1 MRDPYAPS
9 IRPDSV
15 KEQMKM
21 RHEPAN
27 YKLPWFIRAHD
38 FITKK
43 VNTPMGRRFGFL
55 LSATI
60 IGLGIFSFSIDA
72 GRHMERNAKLQ
83 IFLEEQ
89 KAQEKRRRVER
100 KRLEREAAKAR
111 RKLEKLDQRTA
122 AASSTTS
129 EIQLSPIL
137 KTSEWNY
144 EKRRNS
150 MMPKIEIASFTLLRS
165 W

>member
-129 EIQLSPIL
+129 ENTAITDSENIRMELRE
-137 KTSEWNY
+137 KT
-144 EKRRNS
+144 K
-150 MMPKIEIASFTLLRS
+150 
-165 W
+165 